1 MKILTILIFSGDRF
15 HVNGL
20 LKDITKINQK
30 NLDIRLVDWTEN
42 KEILKKKKKIYSYYQ
57 KKLNNFKIF
66 YQKGSYEFKYS
77 KFITKF
83 KSKYI
88 LLISDDDRLCS
99 NNFPKIF
106 KYLRFD
112 FSGITMSFNNFENY
126 KDLKKKYYD
135 GDGSVREFNI
145 YKDINRIGFISCQI
159 IKTNLIQKIY
169 KKEKNNLLIT
179 QFPQNFII
187 LRIIREFQKWKVLN
201 LNCIFNRVGNL
212 ELYSKN
218 PKKYLDRLKS
228 EYRGYLTPI
237 KNNFK
242 HLKKNEIKE
251 IYKIIFFKNI
261 ISWLFLS
268 IKYCGKINTFKDIKE
283 VRKIIDEPYIIKF
296 TLIIFYI
303 SPIFFLNFIRIIRKN
318 FNKVI
323 NNK

>member
-1 MKILTILIFSGDRF
+1 MKILTILIFSGDRL

-20 LKDITKINQK
+20 LKDITRINNK
-30 NLDIRLVDWTEN
+30 NLNIRLIDWTEN
-42 KEILKKKKKIYSYYQ
+42 NEILKKKKKIYSYYQ
-57 KKLNNFKIF
+57 KKLSNLKIF

-99 NNFPKIF
+99 INFPKIL
-106 KYLRFD
+106 KYLKLD
-112 FSGITMSFNNFENY
+112 FSGITMSFDNFENY
-126 KDLKKKYYD
+126 KDLKKKYYY

-212 ELYSKN
+212 ELYTKN

-228 EYRGYLTPI
+228 EYRGYLIPI

-261 ISWLFLS
+261 I
-268 IKYCGKINTFKDIKE
+268 
-283 VRKIIDEPYIIKF
+283 
-296 TLIIFYI
+296 
-303 SPIFFLNFIRIIRKN
+303 
-318 FNKVI
+318 
-323 NNK
+323 